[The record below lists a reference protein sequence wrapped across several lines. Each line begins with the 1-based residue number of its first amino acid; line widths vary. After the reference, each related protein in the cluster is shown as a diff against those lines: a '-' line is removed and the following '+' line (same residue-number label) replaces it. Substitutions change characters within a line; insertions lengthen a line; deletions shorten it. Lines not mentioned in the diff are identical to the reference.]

1 MLKRVLFLIGNEQE
15 AGPINDIAKSF
26 KNKFNVSMDALYVK
40 DMIKY
45 EVFPSTVEGIGLNIG
60 ANYAFQEFRE
70 LEEIT
75 FKKLKDKVK
84 QTFNEVYDVEG
95 ETVEATLE
103 FLKPYDVLIILKN
116 EKPGPYLRE
125 LLRTHYKPM
134 IVFSEKE
141 EYKFDKVLL
150 LDDGGYKAN
159 RSLFEFFNIFGEQKA
174 DVLRVN
180 VDDKDLTGERFKE
193 NYNLISKEGD
203 PLKVIIEE
211 VENYDFII
219 MGDLKYAAMLE
230 KITGKLGIRLL
241 EAIKKPIFIG

>member
-15 AGPINDIAKSF
+15 SDPISEIAKAVKS
-26 KNKFNVSMDALYVK
+26 KFDVLIDAVYVK

-45 EVFPSTVEGIGLNIG
+45 EVFPSTIEGIGVNIG

-70 LEEIT
+70 LEDVA
-75 FKKLKDKVK
+75 FKKMKEKIK
-84 QTFNEVYDVEG
+84 SIFNEVYDVEG

-103 FLKPYDVLIILKN
+103 FLKPYDILIILKN

-134 IVFSEKE
+134 IIVSESE
-141 EYKFDKVLL
+141 EYKFDKVIL

-159 RSLFEFFNIFGEQKA
+159 RSLFEFFNIFGEQQL

-180 VDDKDLTGERFKE
+180 VYDDDFVGERFKG

-203 PLKVIIEE
+203 PLKIIIEE
-211 VENYDFII
+211 SQKYDFII
-219 MGDLKYAAMLE
+219 MGDLKYAVMLE
-230 KITGKLGIRLL
+230 KITGKLGIKLL